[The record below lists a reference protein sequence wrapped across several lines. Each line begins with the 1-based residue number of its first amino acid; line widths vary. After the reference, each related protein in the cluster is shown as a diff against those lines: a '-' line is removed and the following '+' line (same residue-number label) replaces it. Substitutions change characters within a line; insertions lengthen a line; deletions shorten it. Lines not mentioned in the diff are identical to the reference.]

1 MINRSVVEI
10 VTEWDIVAARQLVR
24 NEAKAIGFGV
34 VDQARITTAI
44 SELARNI
51 YLYALSGE
59 IIIERVTDGYLLGI
73 RIIAVDKGQGIMD
86 VRKVIG
92 NRFSMSGELETSLFG
107 IKRLMDDLEIQYNV
121 GTGTIIKVEKWL
133 K

>member
-1 MINRSVVEI
+1 MVNSTIVEI

-59 IIIERVTDGYLLGI
+59 IIIERVTDGDLLGI

-92 NRFSMSGELETSLFG
+92 DRFSISGELETSLFG

>member
-10 VTEWDIVAARQLVR
+10 VTEWDIVAARQLGR
-24 NEAKAIGFGV
+24 DEAKAIGFGT

-51 YLYALSGE
+51 HIYAVSGE
-59 IIIERVTDGYLLGI
+59 IIIERVTDGDLLGI

-86 VRKVIG
+86 VRKVMGDRYSI
-92 NRFSMSGELETSLFG
+92 SGELETSLFE
-107 IKRLMDDLEIQYNV
+107 IKRLMDDLEIQSNV

-133 K
+133 R

>member
-59 IIIERVTDGYLLGI
+59 IIIERVTDGDLLGI